1 MTPSSKTKTVS
12 VILPNYNY
20 AKYISSRVDQIL
32 NQTYPVSEIIILDD
46 ASTDDSVDEIKD
58 ALVKIR
64 DSSPEIKIKVL
75 VNKVNSGNVFSQW
88 QKGIRLATSDFIWI
102 AELDDVARPKFLE
115 TTLQVFSDKNVAMSV
130 AGSRFIDQ
138 KGRPVLK
145 DDLRKIKDAFRKN
158 ILVLN
163 TIPNVSAVVFRN
175 QPKLDAFLEE
185 AKKYHLSG
193 DWFFYIKVSETGK
206 ISYIKKTLNLHRLH
220 SGSVTKTTDLNKRFS
235 EMRKIH
241 SYVLSHH
248 NLADEE
254 TKKQIERLES
264 SLKKR
269 WLDTGR

>member
-1 MTPSSKTKTVS
+1 MTPSSKNKTVS

-20 AKYISSRVDQIL
+20 AKYISSRIDQIL

-64 DSSPEIKIKVL
+64 DSHPEIKIKVL

-102 AELDDVARPKFLE
+102 AELDDVAKPNFLKTAVSAFIE
-115 TTLQVFSDKNVAMSV
+115 KSV
-130 AGSRFIDQ
+130 VLSCVGSKFIDE
-138 KGRPVLK
+138 KGHPVLK
-145 DDLRKIKDAFRKN
+145 DNLRKIKDAFRKN
-158 ILVLN
+158 ILVFN
-163 TIPNVSAVVFRN
+163 TIPNVSAVVFKN
-175 QPKLDAFLEE
+175 QPNLDEFLEE

-193 DWFFYIKVSETGK
+193 DWFFYIKISETGK

-220 SGSVTKTTDLNKRFS
+220 SGSVTKTTDLSERFS

-248 NLADEE
+248 RLADNE

-264 SLKKR
+264 SLKNR
-269 WLDTGR
+269 WLDTDR